1 MRIDEHIIPIPA
13 HLPLRALPTITTMRL
28 LPVSLD
34 PMRSFAILTIVLGF
48 RRVGDE
54 LRLSGLTEEDTM
66 LDGRRGDGRSI
77 GLFCC
82 RCGSLQRVSCTADAR
97 GGGAATELDRAS
109 AFDVDVGIVSKGV
122 AVVVSGGAGARV
134 GFRVAVQGAESIA
147 VRCGSAGSIVRGI
160 DGLAAGAG

>member
-1 MRIDEHIIPIPA
+1 M
-13 HLPLRALPTITTMRL
+13 
-28 LPVSLD
+28 SLD
-34 PMRSFAILTIVLGF
+34 PMRGFAILTIVLGL

-82 RCGSLQRVSCTADAR
+82 CCGSRQRVSCTADAR

-109 AFDVDVGIVSKGV
+109 AFDVDVSIIGKGI
-122 AVVVSGGAGARV
+122 AVVVSRGAGARV
-134 GFRVAVQGAESIA
+134 GFSVAVVQGAESIA